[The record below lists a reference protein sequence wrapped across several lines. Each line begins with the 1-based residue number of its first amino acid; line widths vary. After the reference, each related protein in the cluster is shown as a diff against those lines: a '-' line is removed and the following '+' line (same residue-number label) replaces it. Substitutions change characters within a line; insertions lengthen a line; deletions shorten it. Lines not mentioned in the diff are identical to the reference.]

1 MSISPVT
8 AALCDDVANTLYIV
22 SDRFA
27 SRARK
32 SSTTGAWTPW
42 TPTTSLSASVT
53 ANGTGSSTCRPSAGP
68 GAPLMLLFHGFGGTG
83 SREIVAVRDQADRHG
98 VVVVAPDSR
107 GQSWDIIVSGRFGPD
122 VEFVDQLMAV
132 VPQRYDIDPTRFAV
146 SGISDGASYA
156 LCVGPRNDCTTIA
169 FSPGFAFPGEGDAR
183 PRIFMS
189 HGTRDPILAVREHP
203 AHRRELHTSRL
214 PAALPRV
221 RRRPHR
227 PPRGRR
233 RRLRLVA

>member
-1 MSISPVT
+1 MDPDPVYQPLGLG
-8 AALCDDVANTLYIV
+8 ADGRDGIV
-22 SDRFA
+22 YV
-27 SRARK
+27 
-32 SSTTGAWTPW
+32 PE
-42 TPTTSLSASVT
+42 
-53 ANGTGSSTCRPSAGP
+53 SAGP

-83 SREIVAVRDQADRHG
+83 SREIVAVRAQADRRG

-122 VEFVDQLMAV
+122 VEFVDKLMTV

-189 HGTRDPILAVREHP
+189 HGTRDTILPFEHTQRIAGNFTRLGYP
-203 AHRRELHTSRL
+203 LNFHVFDGGHTV
-214 PAALPRV
+214 PPEVADAAFDWWLNGSER
-221 RRRPHR
+221 
-227 PPRGRR
+227 
-233 RRLRLVA
+233 

>member
-1 MSISPVT
+1 MEPMDSGYELLGIGEGER
-8 AALCDDVANTLYIV
+8 DGIV
-22 SDRFA
+22 YVPS
-27 SRARK
+27 
-32 SSTTGAWTPW
+32 
-42 TPTTSLSASVT
+42 
-53 ANGTGSSTCRPSAGP
+53 SAGP

-83 SREIVAVRDQADRHG
+83 SREIVAVRDQADHHG

-169 FSPGFAFPGEGDAR
+169 FSPGFAFPGEGEAR

-189 HGTRDPILAVREHP
+189 HGTRDPILPFESTQRIAGNFTRLGYP
-203 AHRRELHTSRL
+203 LHFHVFDGGHTV
-214 PAALPRV
+214 PPEVADAAFDWWLNSGASV
-221 RRRPHR
+221 S
-227 PPRGRR
+227 
-233 RRLRLVA
+233 